1 MNNNPIEYLIAEH
14 DVISHVENLVPHL
27 EGYRNINK
35 EAYEEAMQ
43 SLITFFR
50 EYADKFHHYKEEQ
63 VLFPKLNAHH
73 NFSQQELITELE
85 DHHEL
90 FREYL
95 SSIETFLQE
104 KNYEQVQ
111 AILKKYINELLDHI
125 AAENDELFVMAE
137 SLFNDDEIESMYF
150 SFKDIDR
157 EFGEDK
163 KQQLAETIE
172 QIERILSL

>member
-1 MNNNPIEYLIAEH
+1 MNNQPLEYLIAEH
-14 DVISHVENLVPHL
+14 DIISRVEQMVPQL
-27 EGYRNINK
+27 DSYWKTNQET
-35 EAYEEAMQ
+35 YEETIR

-63 VLFPKLNAHH
+63 ILFPKMNRHPD
-73 NFSQQELITELE
+73 FSQQELIEEFE

-90 FREYL
+90 FREHL
-95 SSIETFLQE
+95 SSVEASLQE

-111 AILKKYINELLDHI
+111 AILKRYINELLDHI

-137 SLFNDDEIESMYF
+137 SLFNDDELESMYF

-163 KQQLAETIE
+163 KQQLVETLEHIE
-172 QIERILSL
+172 KILLE